1 MVIKRIFK
9 VFFILVIV
17 FILSVV
23 VLSVYFLVNSKT
35 ILSSE
40 LKKKLGAEVSLSGL
54 RVVWPGA
61 LVIDD
66 FSISKS
72 LTVKKIKVVPSL
84 LGFLHGDIV
93 FNYILLEKPEGT
105 ITRLS
110 GGAFDF
116 GIPLPKKEDAMP
128 AQGLEAVNVKSQKS
142 SKEPKFYFNKLKIR
156 GARIVFI
163 DQVTPSKE
171 AFQVTFARLDL
182 DMHRPFVLN
191 LSRFQFD
198 GQGILEAQDRSQA
211 GTLKL
216 SGWIDIL
223 PRDMDG
229 KVRIEISS
237 MPLFSPYYKKY
248 VKQEIKSGRA
258 VVSADLKSK
267 ANDLIADCHVELGGI
282 VFKEEPQGSEG
293 EGATE
298 TKSNFSSFAFG
309 SIFGTGSSSVFDFT
323 VRTKLD
329 HPKFEKISLKGS
341 FLQSTVNAVLSQ
353 PPPKT
358 TEDFKKIG
366 EQFES
371 IGKEFKKVFK
381 SE

>member
-1 MVIKRIFK
+1 MAIKRIFK
-9 VFFILVIV
+9 VLLILVIV

-23 VLSVYFLVNSKT
+23 VLSAYFLANSKT

-40 LKKKLGAEVSLSGL
+40 LKKKLGTEVSLSGL

-61 LVIDD
+61 LVIEN
-66 FSISKS
+66 FSISKTFS
-72 LTVKKIKVVPSL
+72 VKKIEVVPSL

-93 FNYILLEKPEGT
+93 FNYIFLEEPQGT
-105 ITRLS
+105 VTRLS
-110 GGAFDF
+110 GGTFDF
-116 GIPLPKKEDAMP
+116 GIPLLKKEEAAP
-128 AQGLEAVNVKSQKS
+128 VQGPETVKVKSQTS

-156 GARIVFI
+156 GARFVFI
-163 DQVTPSKE
+163 DQATPSKE
-171 AFQVTFARLDL
+171 EFQVTLAKLDL
-182 DMHRPFVLN
+182 DVHRPFVLN
-191 LSRFQFD
+191 LSRFHFD
-198 GQGILEAQDRSQA
+198 GQAIFEAKDLTQA

-229 KVRIEISS
+229 TVRIEISS

-248 VKQEIKSGRA
+248 VKQEIESGRA

-267 ANDLIADCHVELGGI
+267 ANDLTADCHVELGDI
-282 VFKEEPQGSEG
+282 IFKKKSQGPEG
-293 EGATE
+293 EEAGQE
-298 TKSNFSSFAFG
+298 KSGFSGFTFG
-309 SIFGTGSSSVFDFT
+309 SMLGAGGSTIFDFT
-323 VRTKLD
+323 IRTKLD
-329 HPKFEKISLKGS
+329 HPKFERISLKGS

-353 PPPKT
+353 PLPKT

>member
-1 MVIKRIFK
+1 MAIKKIFK
-9 VFFILVIV
+9 VLLILIIV

-23 VLSVYFLVNSKT
+23 VLSVYFLANSKT

-72 LTVKKIKVVPSL
+72 LTVKKIKIVPSI

-93 FNYILLEKPEGT
+93 FNYILLEEPQGT
-105 ITRLS
+105 ITRLPD
-110 GGAFDF
+110 GVFDF
-116 GIPLPKKEDAMP
+116 GITLPKKEVVP
-128 AQGLEAVNVKSQKS
+128 VTERVEGQKAS
-142 SKEPKFYFNKLKIR
+142 GGSKNPKFYFNKLKIR
-156 GARIVFI
+156 QATLVFI
-163 DQVTPSKE
+163 DQATPSKE
-171 AFQVTFARLDL
+171 EFRATFAKLDL
-182 DMHRPFVLN
+182 DIHHPFVLN
-191 LSRFQFD
+191 LSRFHFD
-198 GQGILEAQDRSQA
+198 GRGVLEAKDRTQA

-229 KVRIEISS
+229 IVRIEISS

-248 VKQEIKSGRA
+248 VKKEVKSGRA

-267 ANDLIADCHVELGGI
+267 ANDLTADCHVELGDI
-282 VFKEEPQGSEG
+282 VFKEEPQSAEG
-293 EGATE
+293 EEAVQE
-298 TKSNFSSFAFG
+298 KSSFSGFTFG
-309 SIFGTGSSSVFDFT
+309 SMFGAGGSTIFDFII
-323 VRTKLD
+323 RTKLN
-329 HPKFEKISLKGS
+329 HPKFERISLKGN

-353 PPPKT
+353 PLPKNA
-358 TEDFKKIG
+358 EDFKKIG